1 MKLVCLL
8 HIPRKRVPQNPYIP
22 THWASTHTPPGL
34 PQTSANEGAL
44 GLQTGLHTRQ
54 STPAFPASPRRR
66 MRERKWPVQG
76 LRKRNAKPSVGQTST
91 DSEFLNVKGKNKLQ
105 RRSVLLSHW
114 NHFLSSPTMGED
126 QSFPRA
132 LAYRACTSCTTGCKD
147 PVPSA
152 SVVAPLL
159 PAILLLSP
167 SLPLFS

>member
-1 MKLVCLL
+1 MWPHTQWSLCVCCTFQGSVC
-8 HIPRKRVPQNPYIP
+8 HR
-22 THWASTHTPPGL
+22 THTF
-34 PQTSANEGAL
+34 QHIEQA
-44 GLQTGLHTRQ
+44 HTRLLGCPKPQ
-54 STPAFPASPRRR
+54 PMKGHWGCRQAYTPGKAP
-66 MRERKWPVQG
+66 
-76 LRKRNAKPSVGQTST
+76 KPSVGQTST